1 MNGRLNFSINF
12 AWDFKE
18 SLLIPITIAFLSV
31 KLVVLSLKSQA
42 SVEQPGV
49 LSLG

>member
-1 MNGRLNFSINF
+1 MKGKLNFSMNL
-12 AWDFKE
+12 ACDFKE
-18 SLLIPITIAFLSV
+18 SLLIPIIIAFLSINV
-31 KLVVLSLKSQA
+31 LLLSLKSHA